1 MCTGE
6 LHCSSGEKAVMDV
19 LDDTWMLDFHHD
31 STYVVSNSSML
42 RWGFI
47 ILSPKGPVFIEY
59 DGIAHFQ
66 PVRFG
71 NYTYVQA
78 IKNLKRQQENDYIK
92 NEFCEK
98 NKYPLLRIPY
108 WKKDQIPELVSDF
121 LIMTL

>member
-1 MCTGE
+1 MEKKHQCPYCVYICSEKRTLKIHILVCTGE

-19 LDDTWMLDFHHD
+19 LDDTWMLEYYYD

-42 RWGFI
+42 KWDFI
-47 ILSPKGPVFIEY
+47 IPSPKGPVFIEY

-78 IKNLKRQQENDYIK
+78 IKNLKKQQK
-92 NEFCEK
+92 G
-98 NKYPLLRIPY
+98 
-108 WKKDQIPELVSDF
+108 
-121 LIMTL
+121 